1 MTIRE
6 VLDQQLAPGNSL
18 GLLALLEDVKS
29 GAQLPDIQSRAAA
42 WIGTLN
48 GEGAVPPPPKSA
60 PKSFSKPAKP
70 TLRSHSK
77 KK

>member
-6 VLDQQLAPGNSL
+6 VLDQQLAPGNSA

-29 GAQLPDIQSRAAA
+29 GAEFHDLQSRATS
-42 WIGTLN
+42 WIATLN
-48 GEGAVPPPPKSA
+48 GEGAVGPPPKPVRPA
-60 PKSFSKPAKP
+60 SKPA